1 MLNNVEVSCCND
13 CGVELND
20 NNWIKAY
27 QKVNY
32 KRCQSCEKK
41 RKDARKL
48 PDGTYPWNIKS
59 NPVRMFVNGKYISNK
74 HPLHKPGSYKSFGDA
89 AFSAL
94 QKDVQIKEGYVY
106 AIRNAAWPEWIKI
119 GKAIDA
125 EDRLNGY
132 QTSSPMRDYELVHA
146 IATPDR
152 ARAERVAHKAAAM
165 CGERQ
170 GEWFKIAN
178 EEAVTILQHIKET
191 EDEQKREST
200 D

>member
-1 MLNNVEVSCCND
+1 MLSDVEVACCKK
-13 CGVELND
+13 CGVELSD
-20 NNWIKAY
+20 SNWPKHLQKRNKKECKACR
-27 QKVNY
+27 KKSIDKY
-32 KRCQSCEKK
+32 KTS
-41 RKDARKL
+41 
-48 PDGTYPWNIKS
+48 DGVYPWNPES
-59 NPVRMFVNGKYISNK
+59 NPARMFVNGKYISNT
-74 HPLHKPGSYKSFGDA
+74 HPLHKPGNYKSFGDA

-94 QKDVQIKEGYVY
+94 EKDKKVKEGYVY
-106 AIRNAAWPEWIKI
+106 VITNPAWPEWVKI
-119 GKAIDA
+119 GMAIDA

-132 QTSSPMRDYELVHA
+132 QTSSPMRDYQLVHA

-152 ARAERVAHKAAAM
+152 ARAERVAHKAAAL

-191 EDEQKREST
+191 EDGQKREST